1 MKIRSIVTGFFAVL
15 LFMGFSVPWNVTE
28 NGMTTD
34 IGFVPAAI
42 AGADKDK
49 VISTPAPLICKP
61 ADEMGGDAKDAKD
74 KADESKKEAKD
85 SKDKADK
92 DKADVDADHDASE
105 QDKKDTKDKADKADE
120 DYKDAKDKA
129 DKADKDYEDTK
140 KKAIDK
146 APCTTPDGK
155 PGFWTPDDGKD
166 TPTSGKPAPEAFREL
181 HGN

>member
-1 MKIRSIVTGFFAVL
+1 MNIRFITAGVFAIF
-15 LFMGFSVPWNVTE
+15 LFMGFDVSLQTTA
-28 NGMTTD
+28 NGKMTD
-34 IGFVPAAI
+34 IAAVPTAI
-42 AGADKDK
+42 AGDDKDAEK
-49 VISTPAPLICKP
+49 PAPLVCKP
-61 ADEMGGDAKDAKD
+61 ADEMSGDAKDTKD
-74 KADESKKEAKD
+74 KADVSKKAAKD
-85 SKDKADK
+85 SKDKAEK
-92 DKADVDADHDASE
+92 DKADVDADHDASK

>member
-1 MKIRSIVTGFFAVL
+1 MNIRSIVAGVFAMF
-15 LFMGFSVPWNVTE
+15 LFMGFDISLQTTANGKTIEIEDVPT
-28 NGMTTD
+28 
-34 IGFVPAAI
+34 AI
-42 AGADKDK
+42 AGDDKDAAK
-49 VISTPAPLICKP
+49 STSLICKT
-61 ADEMGGDAKDAKD
+61 ADEMGGEKKDAKD
-74 KADESKKEAKD
+74 KADKSEKDAKD

-92 DKADVDADHDASE
+92 DKADLDTDRDASDE
-105 QDKKDTKDKADKADE
+105 DKKDAKDKADKADE

-129 DKADKDYEDTK
+129 DKADKDYGDTK
-140 KKAIDK
+140 KKATDK

>member
-1 MKIRSIVTGFFAVL
+1 MKIRFITTGVFAIF
-15 LFMGFSVPWNVTE
+15 LFMGFDVSLQTTA
-28 NGMTTD
+28 NGKITD
-34 IGFVPAAI
+34 IAAVPTAI
-42 AGADKDK
+42 AGDDKDAEK
-49 VISTPAPLICKP
+49 TAPLICKA
-61 ADEMGGDAKDAKD
+61 ADKMGGDAKDAKD

-92 DKADVDADHDASE
+92 SKSDIDADHDASK
-105 QDKKDTKDKADKADE
+105 QDKKDTKDKADKADK

>member
-1 MKIRSIVTGFFAVL
+1 MNIRSIAAGVFAL
-15 LFMGFSVPWNVTE
+15 FLFMGFDISLQTTA
-28 NGMTTD
+28 NGKITD
-34 IGFVPAAI
+34 IEAVPTAI
-42 AGADKDK
+42 ADEDKDK
-49 VISTPAPLICKP
+49 ASSAPLICKA
-61 ADEMGGDAKDAKD
+61 ADEMGGEAKDTKD
-74 KADESKKEAKD
+74 KADKSGKDAKD

-92 DKADVDADHDASE
+92 DKAAVESDHKASD
-105 QDKKDTKDKADKADE
+105 QDKKDAKDKADKADE

-129 DKADKDYEDTK
+129 DKADKDYGDAK
-140 KKAIDK
+140 KKATDK